1 MYKKI
6 LTSLNVDTDSKQYK
20 RLKVGP
26 TKDDKYIIL
35 GNNLYQADLITMPE
49 YDGYNYIL
57 NVVNM
62 RSKLTDCRPLPNKEN
77 KTVINAFTQIIHGEI
92 AGNLKF
98 LFTDQGS
105 EFTNLNFKKF
115 CVENDI
121 ILKYTRVGNHRQ
133 AGIVEASNLH
143 YKKILNEYM
152 SVKTKGEYFLNWV
165 SVLKEVRD
173 GINEYKIKNSSP
185 IFNFME
191 SSYDGG
197 FNFKFKI
204 GEKVHVMLDYPKTLI
219 NNKRMHSGHGS
230 GFRSGDKR
238 FSDELY
244 TVIGYNMVNGKQ
256 LRYTVEDDKGNK
268 IFGNY
273 LTSQL
278 LKK

>member
-26 TKDDKYIIL
+26 MKDDKYIIL

-77 KTVINAFTQIIHGEI
+77 KTVINAFTQIIHGDI

-115 CVENDI
+115 CVDNDI
-121 ILKYTRVGNHRQ
+121 DLKYTRVGNHRQ

-173 GINEYKIKNSSP
+173 GINEYKIKNSRP

-197 FNFKFKI
+197 DKFKFKI
-204 GEKVHVMLDYPKTLI
+204 GEKVHVMLDYPKTLV

-238 FSDELY
+238 FSDEVY
-244 TVIGYNMVNGKQ
+244 KVIGYSPVNGKQ
-256 LRYTVEDDKGNK
+256 LRYTVENEKGIK
-268 IFGNY
+268 LFGNY
-273 LTSQL
+273 LATQL
-278 LKK
+278 IKK